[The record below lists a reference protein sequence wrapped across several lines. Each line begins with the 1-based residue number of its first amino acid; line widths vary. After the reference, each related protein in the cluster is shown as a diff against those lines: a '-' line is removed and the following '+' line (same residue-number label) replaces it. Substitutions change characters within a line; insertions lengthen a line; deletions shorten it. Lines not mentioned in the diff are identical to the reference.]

1 MSWPFNVDVDDRD
14 MERSYLGSR
23 AYYDLAAKLGCFSE
37 DPMSL
42 STTRPSTSKP
52 RGVCRYYTQ
61 PRGCF
66 AADKCK
72 FLHGEPPIEA
82 KPDDPPMLTPYDKAK
97 RCVFYAQGLM
107 SLALCDLFCLMA
119 CCQDFARGEMH
130 AGSYMYLT
138 GNLATILR

>member
-14 MERSYLGSR
+14 IARRCGKKKVILDHVP
-23 AYYDLAAKLGCFSE
+23 ALLVDCFSE

-52 RGVCRYYTQ
+52 RGVCRYYTHQ
-61 PRGCF
+61 RGCF

-72 FLHGEPPIEA
+72 FLHGEPPTEP

-107 SLALCDLFCLMA
+107 SLALCDLFGLWFVVRIL
-119 CCQDFARGEMH
+119 Q
-130 AGSYMYLT
+130 AGRCMLVLT
-138 GNLATILR
+138 CI

>member
-1 MSWPFNVDVDDRD
+1 MTFINKNQLISF
-14 MERSYLGSR
+14 
-23 AYYDLAAKLGCFSE
+23 CHT
-37 DPMSL
+37 PML

-72 FLHGEPPIEA
+72 FLHGEPAIEA
-82 KPDDPPMLTPYDKAK
+82 KPDDPPILTPYDKAN

-107 SLALCDLFCLMA
+107 SLTFCDLFCLWLVV
-119 CCQDFARGEMH
+119 R
-130 AGSYMYLT
+130 
-138 GNLATILR
+138 ILQEGRCML